1 MSASC
6 GGWLPLSEGVTY
18 YEHAGPTDGPVVVL
32 VHGFSVPS
40 FVWDRTWP
48 ALAAAGW
55 RVLRYDLYGR
65 GASAKPLGRY
75 DLRRF
80 VAQLWEL
87 VDALTPAR
95 ARVALVGY
103 SMGGPIVAGAAAARP
118 ERVRGVGLIAPVV
131 AGVNMGW
138 ALRALALPGLGPW
151 LMRTVARPRME
162 QGVRAD
168 FHGPADEA
176 YVQRYMAQWHDP
188 GFARALAASVRG
200 GMLGDFRPVFAR
212 LGRTGLPVWAVWGAA
227 DTLVPP
233 HQLALLRDLVPGL
246 RARQVPDVGHLVHY
260 ERADAVNPDL
270 VAWLGELGNT

>member
-1 MSASC
+1 MSVPC

-18 YEHAGPTDGPVVVL
+18 YEHEGPEDGPVVVL
-32 VHGFSVPS
+32 IHGFSVPS
-40 FVWDRTWP
+40 FVWNRTSP

-80 VAQLWEL
+80 VTQLWEL
-87 VDALTPAR
+87 VDALHPG

-103 SMGGPIVAGAAAARP
+103 SMGGPIAAGAAGARP
-118 ERVRGVGLIAPVV
+118 ERVRGAAWIAPVV
-131 AGVNMGW
+131 TGVAAGW
-138 ALRALALPGLGPW
+138 TLYALAWPGLGPW

-168 FHGPADEA
+168 FHGPADEG

-188 GFARALAASVRG
+188 GFARALAASVRA
-200 GMLGDFRPVFAR
+200 GMLGDHRAVFAA
-212 LGRTGLPVWAVWGAA
+212 LGRTGLPTAAVWGEA
-227 DTLVPP
+227 DTLVPAE
-233 HQLALLRDLVPGL
+233 QLHTLRELIPNL
-246 RARQVPDVGHLVHY
+246 AAQTVPDVGHLVHY
-260 ERADAVNPDL
+260 ERPDAVNPFL
-270 VAWLGELGNT
+270 LKWLRPLQ